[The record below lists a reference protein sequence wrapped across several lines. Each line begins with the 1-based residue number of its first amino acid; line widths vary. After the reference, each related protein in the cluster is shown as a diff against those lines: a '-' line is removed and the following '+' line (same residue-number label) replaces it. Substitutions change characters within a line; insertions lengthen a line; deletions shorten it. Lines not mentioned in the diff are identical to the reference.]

1 MKIIFTLLQNATTMV
16 KFFEALWR
24 VIATDQGKLIAGF
37 ILTTVIGSA
46 LGFLLQRVSWRRQAK
61 TELFRQRYL
70 DGTKL
75 LEELSNLIDRRY
87 FRLQR
92 LLWAIPSKG
101 GEEIIKL
108 REKEYFETVQEW
120 NEKLRSIHNR
130 IRLLVGDA
138 EALQFLDYKDDFQQ
152 NSPKSLHYRFVHAHR
167 EVLKSKANLEYIP
180 TAQEEVN
187 RLNWALSRFAYETTT
202 LFMSRASSLTLL
214 RSTTDQSQDNVSR
227 HTSGPDVLQ
236 HPGDQTGKT

>member
-1 MKIIFTLLQNATTMV
+1 MG
-16 KFFEALWR
+16 KFFDALWHA
-24 VIATDQGKLIAGF
+24 IATDQGKIIAGF
-37 ILTTVIGSA
+37 FLTTVIGSA
-46 LGFLLQRVSWRRQAK
+46 LAFLFQRLSWRRQAR

-92 LLWAIPSKG
+92 LLWAIPTKG

-152 NSPKSLHYRFVHAHR
+152 DSPKSLHYRFVRAHR
-167 EVLKSKANLEYIP
+167 EVLKAKANHAHLP
-180 TAQEEVN
+180 TAQAEAN

-202 LFMSRASSLTLL
+202 LFMTRASSLTLL
-214 RSTTDQSQDNVSR
+214 RSTSDRSEENVSR
-227 HTSGPDVLQ
+227 HTSGPAVLQ
-236 HPGDQTGKT
+236 HPGKHTEKT